1 MSPLGIARGIS
12 FALSGASYKGTDV
25 SADLFFHAQ
34 GLDGSNGDVTTGNG
48 YESNGINVN
57 GTTYNAK
64 FLKYSAGL
72 TFGSGNF
79 DASGD
84 TIMIVRVEGDTI
96 IQNGFT
102 LTTSGDVNALCMYI
116 DGNLTVNG
124 SISMY
129 DKGREIS
136 SGVSTDLTINS
147 SENAVGGS
155 STIAITDAAAASTN
169 GSSTASGLTT
179 GGGGQGG
186 SGSYGGSR
194 SGAAGHIFSGG
205 SGGGGSGGVAYYNHY
220 QGGGGGGGNAQ
231 ANAGDGGNGGASG
244 YTHWGYWTGD
254 AGGSGGTGNP
264 GGSGGANNSRNGS
277 DSRAGYGGDTGTPA
291 ALIIYASG
299 NLTVASGGTI
309 STAGRNGRSGDHSRL
324 KAGGGGGSGGSAL
337 VAVCGGTFTNNGT
350 VTTAGGSTGAG
361 RGSGSAAGSG
371 GLLTGGSYS

>member
-147 SENAVGGS
+147 SENKMFV
-155 STIAITDAAAASTN
+155 
-169 GSSTASGLTT
+169 L
-179 GGGGQGG
+179 
-186 SGSYGGSR
+186 
-194 SGAAGHIFSGG
+194 
-205 SGGGGSGGVAYYNHY
+205 
-220 QGGGGGGGNAQ
+220 
-231 ANAGDGGNGGASG
+231 
-244 YTHWGYWTGD
+244 
-254 AGGSGGTGNP
+254 
-264 GGSGGANNSRNGS
+264 
-277 DSRAGYGGDTGTPA
+277 
-291 ALIIYASG
+291 
-299 NLTVASGGTI
+299 
-309 STAGRNGRSGDHSRL
+309 
-324 KAGGGGGSGGSAL
+324 
-337 VAVCGGTFTNNGT
+337 
-350 VTTAGGSTGAG
+350 
-361 RGSGSAAGSG
+361 
-371 GLLTGGSYS
+371 